1 MEAFIA
7 SLGVVS
13 VLLGVWIVIF
23 WPAFFLYA
31 LFRVL
36 CDLRRI
42 ADSLEVRERI
52 DRSPDSYPSSSVE
65 TEVVGGIQRISGSA
79 FGR

>member
-13 VLLGVWIVIF
+13 ILLGVWIVIF

-36 CDLRRI
+36 RDLRRI

-52 DRSPDSYPSSSVE
+52 DRSPDSYPSPSVE